1 MIFFWLK
8 YVKVVERNKGE
19 EGITTRKRRKDDIS
33 EEGEEEEMITAG

>member
-1 MIFFWLK
+1 MIFFRLK

-19 EGITTRKRRKDDIS
+19 EDITTRKRRKDDIS